1 MKTVVLS
8 LSFFVLVVSPYTCSS
23 ELSELDGKRGCI
35 NPPNSNAMEHSQH
48 FQTVDIDPIVMPKKP

>member
-8 LSFFVLVVSPYTCSS
+8 LSFFVLAVSPYTCSS
-23 ELSELDGKRGCI
+23 ELSELEGRKGYPI
-35 NPPNSNAMEHSQH
+35 PNSNATEHSQH

>member
-8 LSFFVLVVSPYTCSS
+8 LSFFLLAVSPYTCSS
-23 ELSELDGKRGCI
+23 ELSELEDRRGY
-35 NPPNSNAMEHSQH
+35 PSPNSNAMEHSQH

>member
-8 LSFFVLVVSPYTCSS
+8 LSFFVLAVSPYTCSS
-23 ELSELDGKRGCI
+23 ELSELEGKRGCSGP
-35 NPPNSNAMEHSQH
+35 NPNAMEHSQH